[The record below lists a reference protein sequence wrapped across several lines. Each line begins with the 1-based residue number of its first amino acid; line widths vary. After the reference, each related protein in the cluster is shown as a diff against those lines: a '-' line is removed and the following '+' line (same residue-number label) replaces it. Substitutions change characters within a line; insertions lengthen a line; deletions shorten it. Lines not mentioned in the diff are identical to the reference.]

1 MKEKITMVQDLIDK
15 AEGYAKTT
23 LELYKL
29 RAVDKGAD
37 LFAGIVSALLTVVFG
52 ILMLIALSMA
62 LGFYAGELLGKTH
75 YGFFAVTGL
84 YILVIACIM
93 LFKKGIKNIFGNL
106 FVQQIFKKK
115 DHANANAN
123 SNG

>member
-1 MKEKITMVQDLIDK
+1 MKEKITMVQDLIEK

-23 LELYKL
+23 IQLYKL
-29 RAVDKGAD
+29 RAIDKGAD
-37 LFAGIVSALLTVVFG
+37 LFAGIVSTLLIVIFG
-52 ILMLIALSMA
+52 ILMLIVLSIA
-62 LGFYAGELLGKTH
+62 LGFYAGKLLGETH

-84 YILVIACIM
+84 YILIIACIM

-115 DHANANAN
+115 DHANAHAN
-123 SNG
+123 PNG

>member
-1 MKEKITMVQDLIDK
+1 MKEKITMVQDLIEK
-15 AEGYAKTT
+15 AEIYAKTT
-23 LELYKL
+23 IDLYKL

-37 LFAGIVSALLTVVFG
+37 LFAGIVSALLMVVFV
-52 ILMLIALSMA
+52 ILLLIVFSIA

-84 YILVIACIM
+84 YILIIAGIM
-93 LFKKGIKNIFGNL
+93 LSKKALKATFGNL
-106 FVQQIFKKK
+106 FVRQIFKKK

-123 SNG
+123 R